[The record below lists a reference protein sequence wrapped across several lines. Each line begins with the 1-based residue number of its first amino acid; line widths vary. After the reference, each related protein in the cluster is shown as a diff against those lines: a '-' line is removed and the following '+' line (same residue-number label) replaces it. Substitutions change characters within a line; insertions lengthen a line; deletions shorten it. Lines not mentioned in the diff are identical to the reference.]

1 MTAPKTPQDH
11 LKAVADMPA
20 TIDLETSQGTLTL
33 PHFSRI
39 NGGALRKARKA
50 ANEMDQFFTLIEEF
64 CGDPSPELAHLDRLP
79 LVELGELFVQW
90 TQGASV
96 GESSSSEN

>member
-11 LKAVADMPA
+11 LPA
-20 TIDLETSQGTLTL
+20 QPTTVEFETSLGTLIL

-50 ANEMDQFFTLIEEF
+50 ENEVDAFFIIIEEF
-64 CGDPSPELAHLDRLP
+64 CGEPSPELDHLDRLP
-79 LVELGELFVQW
+79 LVELGQLFLDW
-90 TQGASV
+90 TQGATV
-96 GESSSSEN
+96 GESSSSES